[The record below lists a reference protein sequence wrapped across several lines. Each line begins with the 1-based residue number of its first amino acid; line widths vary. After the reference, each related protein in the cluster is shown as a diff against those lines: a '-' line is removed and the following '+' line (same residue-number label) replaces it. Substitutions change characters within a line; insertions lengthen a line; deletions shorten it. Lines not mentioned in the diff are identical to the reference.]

1 MYLILQGEHSSEL
14 CLDMEFPL
22 SFVEALEVLLSLV
35 RAFISS
41 LISTQE
47 RLANLDSILA
57 DLRL

>member
-1 MYLILQGEHSSEL
+1 MNF

-22 SFVEALEVLLSLV
+22 PFVEALEVLLSLV

-47 RLANLDSILA
+47 RLANLDSILG